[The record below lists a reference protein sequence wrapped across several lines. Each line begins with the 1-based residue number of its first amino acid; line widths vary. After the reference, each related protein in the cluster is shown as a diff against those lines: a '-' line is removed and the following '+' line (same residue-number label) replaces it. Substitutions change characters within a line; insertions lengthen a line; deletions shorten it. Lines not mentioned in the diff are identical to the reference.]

1 MDNSAQ
7 IIVDYKLK
15 ILLISKG
22 IIDKMH
28 TFYYKNKDN
37 EPSLEILNRFRD
49 LFSYEIEK
57 FEHEYARVV
66 PPELKNS
73 PFDFIPYNFSLRLL
87 VDLKKEYIYFVEKI
101 NEEL

>member
-1 MDNSAQ
+1 
-7 IIVDYKLK
+7 
-15 ILLISKG
+15 
-22 IIDKMH
+22 MH